1 MLQAVN
7 ALKIEAN
14 LDAKTNLLTLSWI
27 DEDPEFTKIMLE
39 RVVQEIRNY
48 LENEYESDAKRER
61 EFVESQLE
69 KAETEL
75 DHWEKQ
81 VPSATL
87 TLSKIQRERAVVQV
101 SVCRAS

>member
-1 MLQAVN
+1 
-7 ALKIEAN
+7 
-14 LDAKTNLLTLSWI
+14 LTLSWI

-48 LENEYESDAKRER
+48 LENEYESDSKRER

>member
-1 MLQAVN
+1 
-7 ALKIEAN
+7 
-14 LDAKTNLLTLSWI
+14 
-27 DEDPEFTKIMLE
+27 MLE

-48 LENEYESDAKRER
+48 LENEYESDSKRER